1 MNEVNTMLFADI
13 SQLIEQSRTRVAA
26 SVNTELTLL
35 YWQVGK
41 RIYEDVLN
49 SQRADYGKQVVGD
62 LAKLLSARYGKG
74 WSKRNLDNMRGF
86 A

>member
-13 SQLIEQSRTRVAA
+13 SQLIEQSRTWVAT

-49 SQRADYGKQVVGD
+49 SQRADYNKQVVGD
-62 LAKLLSARYGKG
+62 LAKLLSAR
-74 WSKRNLDNMRGF
+74 
-86 A
+86 

>member
-1 MNEVNTMLFADI
+1 MNVVNTMLFADI
-13 SQLIEQSRTRVAA
+13 SQLIEQSRIRVAT
-26 SVNTELTLL
+26 SVNAELTLL

-49 SQRADYGKQVVGD
+49 SQRANYGKQVIWD
-62 LAKLLSARYGKG
+62 LAILLSARYGKG
-74 WSKRNLDNMRGF
+74 WSKRNLANMRGF